1 MTGEIP
7 DILSLYLD
15 DRIDFDTLEDR
26 LLPFAL
32 NPQDEAEQDLVDL
45 VFAEFYCVR
54 DNTSNETLFRER
66 TAQLIAHDP
75 NRALP
80 TPTKATAV

>member
-15 DRIDFDTLEDR
+15 DRIDFDSLEDR

-32 NPQDEAEQDLVDL
+32 NPQDEAERDLVDL
-45 VFAEFYCVR
+45 IFAEFYCVR
-54 DNTSNETLFRER
+54 DQTSNEPLFKER
-66 TAQLIAHDP
+66 VAELIA
-75 NRALP
+75 P
-80 TPTKATAV
+80 TPSRAVRTHIR